1 MNDVR
6 TVPHDPLLPQLA
18 SALDGDAMCRVFDAA
33 LRARNGQRVTACR
46 VDRVKYRPRRNC
58 SVSWQLELE
67 DERSGTRYA
76 QRVAGR
82 LCAAGEAAPRHARH
96 VARTALPSRCGV
108 SSLLLPQLEL
118 FAWFVPN
125 DPRLAA
131 LGGLCEAIGGG
142 GDALREAA
150 RALLGPGAQ
159 APRQMSAELVQYVPE
174 SRACARFDVAS
185 ADGPVRRLYA
195 KIERG
200 DGGAATEAVMR
211 ALYASPARAE
221 GRLAMARPL
230 LWQPAA
236 GLHWQEGVAG
246 TPLLELHP
254 HCPPALAARVARV
267 VAALHDTP
275 APLARRIDAADLLDH
290 PRACAALLGTVE
302 PRWTPLL
309 DALLDALAAGEAMLH
324 DLPAVTLHGDLH
336 PRNILVD
343 GERLVLIDLD
353 SARAGAAALDL
364 GAWIAN
370 TLSRAL
376 VAGAALAPAQACA
389 AHFLQAYRAASRH
402 AATDAVVAW
411 ATARA
416 LLCERAHSSVANLK
430 PGHYPRVGALLELAC
445 FIARHGL
452 DRPLPAL

>member
-1 MNDVR
+1 MIGAR
-6 TVPHDPLLPQLA
+6 TLPHDPQLPQLA
-18 SALDGDAMCRVFDAA
+18 SALDDAAMRPVFDAA
-33 LRARNGQRVTACR
+33 LRGRSGQRVTACR
-46 VDRVKYRPRRNC
+46 VDRVKYHPRRNC
-58 SVSWQLELE
+58 SVSWLLELE
-67 DERSGTRYA
+67 DERSGARYA
-76 QRVAGR
+76 QRMAGR

-108 SSLLLPQLEL
+108 SALLLPRLEL

-125 DPRLAA
+125 DPRLPA
-131 LGGLCEAIGGG
+131 LGALCEAVNGRGS
-142 GDALREAA
+142 ALA
-150 RALLGPGAQ
+150 RALRALPDHPPE
-159 APRQMSAELVQYVPE
+159 APAEVRAALVQYVPE
-174 SRACARFDVAS
+174 SRACARFELTAR
-185 ADGPVRRLYA
+185 DGRARCLYA
-195 KIERG
+195 KIDRA
-200 DGGAATEAVMR
+200 GGGPATDAVMQ
-211 ALYASPARAE
+211 ALYASPARRD
-221 GRLAMARPL
+221 GRLATPRPL
-230 LWQPAA
+230 LWQPTA

-246 TPLLELHP
+246 SPLLDLWP
-254 HCPPALAARVARV
+254 HCPPALSARVGRLL
-267 VAALHDTP
+267 AALHATA
-275 APLARRIDAADLLDH
+275 APLAHRVTEAELVGG
-290 PRACAALLGTVE
+290 PRASAALLGTVE

-309 DALLDALAAGEAMLH
+309 DALLDALAAGQAMLH

-364 GAWIAN
+364 GAWIAD